1 MCVCVFIWRSFI
13 IGKESWAGGG
23 GGQNPREVIT
33 CQVREA
39 MQQNLAETSLKP
51 SGTVVT
57 IKGLRL
63 SNHRWRAKQH
73 KSHEIV
79 QDLLWNGKMNFPE
92 FLFLSP
98 SVWALI
104 NVLS

>member
-1 MCVCVFIWRSFI
+1 MCVCVYMEKLHHRER
-13 IGKESWAGGG
+13 KLG
-23 GGQNPREVIT
+23 GGQGVGGGRWWNPSKVIT

-51 SGTVVT
+51 SGTVVA

-79 QDLLWNGKMNFPE
+79 
-92 FLFLSP
+92 
-98 SVWALI
+98 
-104 NVLS
+104 

>member
-1 MCVCVFIWRSFI
+1 MCVCVYMEKLHNRERKLGGWGR
-13 IGKESWAGGG
+13 GGG
-23 GGQNPREVIT
+23 AGQNPREVIT

-79 QDLLWNGKMNFPE
+79 
-92 FLFLSP
+92 
-98 SVWALI
+98 
-104 NVLS
+104 